1 MARILLIDDDDDVR
15 ASVEATLRHAGH
27 SVVAARNGRE
37 ALAYFASD
45 SFDLIVTDLIMPE
58 MEGIE
63 TILEFRKLEKTIP
76 ILAMSG
82 AGLSSEYALYLD
94 AARKLGADAAL
105 RKPFSAAQLRATVDR
120 LTANP
125 SGGWGPP
132 L

>member
-1 MARILLIDDDDDVR
+1 MARILLIDDDDGVR

-37 ALAYFASD
+37 ALAFFGNN
-45 SFDLIVTDLIMPE
+45 SFDLIVTDIVMPE

-63 TILEFRKLEKTIP
+63 TIIEFRKVGRSIP

-82 AGLSSEYALYLD
+82 GGQRRETAPYLD
-94 AARKLGADAAL
+94 AAQKLGADAAL

-120 LTANP
+120 LTAGQAALC
-125 SGGWGPP
+125 GGTG
-132 L
+132 